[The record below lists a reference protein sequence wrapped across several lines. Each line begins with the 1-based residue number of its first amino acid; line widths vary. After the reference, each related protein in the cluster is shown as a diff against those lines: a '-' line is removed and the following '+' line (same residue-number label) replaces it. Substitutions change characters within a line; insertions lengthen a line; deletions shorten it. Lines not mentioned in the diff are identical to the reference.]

1 MNDKYA
7 KIKEVCA
14 PAYDFVLKILKDG
27 VEDGRYDLADGAF
40 VNVMTYE
47 TKYRN
52 DCCFE
57 AHKKYIDIQII
68 LDGCEIISTQDIDVM
83 HKYDCIQPFGD
94 GDTELFAVNSECVDN
109 VLNAGDYIVLYPE
122 DAHMPCVCV
131 GGKKTVKKAVV
142 KVPVKA

>member
-7 KIKEVCA
+7 KIKELSA
-14 PAYDFVLKILKDG
+14 PAYDFVLKMLNED
-27 VEDGRYDLADGAF
+27 VADGRHDLSDGSF

-57 AHKKYIDIQII
+57 AHKKYIDIQIMI
-68 LDGCEIISTQDIDVM
+68 DGCEIISTQHIDVM
-83 HKYDCIQPFGD
+83 HKYECIQPFGD
-94 GDTELFAVNSECVDN
+94 GDTELYALNNECVDN
-109 VLNAGDYIVLYPE
+109 VINAGDFIILYPE

-131 GGKKTVKKAVV
+131 GEKKAVKKAVV
-142 KVPVKA
+142 KVPVKS

>member
-7 KIKEVCA
+7 KIKELSA
-14 PAYDFVLKILKDG
+14 PAYDFVLKMMNEDVAEGRHDLSDG
-27 VEDGRYDLADGAF
+27 SF

-47 TKYRN
+47 TKHRK

-68 LDGCEIISTQDIDVM
+68 LDGSEIISTQDVNVM

-94 GDTELFAVNSECVDN
+94 GDTELYAINNECVDN
-109 VLNAGDYIVLYPE
+109 VLNAGDFIILCPE

-131 GGKKTVKKAVV
+131 GGKKTVRKAVV
-142 KVPVKA
+142 KVEVKQ

>member
-1 MNDKYA
+1 MNDKYL
-7 KIKEVCA
+7 KIKELSA

-27 VEDGRYDLADGAF
+27 AEDGRYDLADGAF

-68 LDGCEIISTQDIDVM
+68 LDGCEIISTQDVDVM

-94 GDTELFAVNSECVDN
+94 GDTELFALNNECVDN
-109 VLNAGDYIVLYPE
+109 VINAGDFIILYPE

-131 GGKKTVKKAVV
+131 GEKKAVKKAVV